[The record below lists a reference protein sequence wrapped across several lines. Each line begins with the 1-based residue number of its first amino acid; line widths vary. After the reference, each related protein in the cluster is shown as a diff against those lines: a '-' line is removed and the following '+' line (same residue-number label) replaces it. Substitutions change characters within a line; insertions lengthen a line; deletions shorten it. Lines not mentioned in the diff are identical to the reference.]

1 MNNITGAELI
11 SPCRRDVKSW
21 AAGLAGAGDVIF
33 EHFDTCTN
41 TALLHMSSLLVVHIH
56 FNLFVSNVRLYN
68 GG

>member
-11 SPCRRDVKSW
+11 SPRRRDVKSW

-41 TALLHMSSLLVVHIH
+41 TALLDMSSLLGGSHS
-56 FNLFVSNVRLYN
+56 FYLFVSNLKTI
-68 GG
+68 